1 MIGLPGA
8 SAGYAETAHATAL
21 VATFFISVSTHR
33 MQDTTQARP
42 HIIIVGAGFGGL
54 EAAKK
59 LACEDVSVTMI
70 DRTNYHLFQPL
81 LYQVATAALSPAD
94 IAAPVRAVLS
104 KCRNVEVILAEVE
117 SVDVEARKV
126 KIRDLEIDYDYLI
139 LATGARHSY
148 FGHNEWEKLAP
159 GLKSLEDAIELRRRI
174 LLAFEYAEKITDDA
188 ARRAAM
194 NFVVIGG
201 GPTGVEMAGAI
212 AEISRYTLARDFR
225 HIDPSQA
232 RVILIE
238 GERRLLA
245 PYPEDL
251 SESARKQLV
260 DLGVEVR
267 TGARATNLTEAGV
280 QVDGEFIPCGVKI
293 WAAGNNASFVGKTL
307 GAPVDRVGRV
317 IVNEDLT
324 IPGHPEIQVIGDLA
338 NFSHQTGAP
347 LPGVS
352 PVAMQQGR
360 HAARNVLR
368 MIRGQTPKRFRYFDK
383 GSMATIGRNKAVA
396 DLKLVHLSGLPA
408 WLAWLFVH
416 IVFLVGFRNRL
427 LVLFQWAWAY
437 LTFDKGARLITRNFQ
452 SEQRPPA

>member
-1 MIGLPGA
+1 MENAPT
-8 SAGYAETAHATAL
+8 EK
-21 VATFFISVSTHR
+21 
-33 MQDTTQARP
+33 P
-42 HIIIVGAGFGGL
+42 HVVIVGAGFGGL

-59 LACEDVSVTMI
+59 LACEDVRVTVI

-104 KCRNVEVILAEVE
+104 RWKNMEVILAEVQ
-117 SVDVEARKV
+117 SVDVAAK
-126 KIRDLEIDYDYLI
+126 KIKTTDMEIPYDFLI

-159 GLKSLEDAIELRRRI
+159 GLKSLEDAIELRRR
-174 LLAFEYAEKITDDA
+174 LLMAFEYAEKITDEA
-188 ARRAAM
+188 ACKAAM
-194 NFVVIGG
+194 TFVIIGG

-212 AEISRYTLARDFR
+212 AEIARYTLAKDFR

-238 GERRLLA
+238 SEPRLLA
-245 PYPEDL
+245 SFPEDL
-251 SESARKQLV
+251 SASAMKQLV

-267 TGARATNLTEAGV
+267 TGLHATNLTEAGL
-280 QVDGEFIPCGVKI
+280 QVGDEFIPCRVKI

-307 GAPVDRVGRV
+307 GVPVDRVGRV
-317 IVNEDLT
+317 MVNDDLT
-324 IPGHPEIQVIGDLA
+324 IPGHPEVQVIGDLA
-338 NFSHQTGAP
+338 NFSHQTGQP

-360 HAARNVLR
+360 HAARNILR
-368 MIRGQTPKRFRYFDK
+368 MIQNRKPQRFRYWNK

-396 DLKLVHLSGLPA
+396 DLNLIHLSGLPA
-408 WLAWLFVH
+408 WLVWLFVH
-416 IVFLVGFRNRL
+416 IIFLVGFRNRL
-427 LVLFQWAWAY
+427 AVLFQWGWAY
-437 LTFDKGARLITRNFQ
+437 FTFNAGARLITRNFQ
-452 SEQRPPA
+452 SETRPPA

>member
-1 MIGLPGA
+1 MKNAAPDKPQ
-8 SAGYAETAHATAL
+8 
-21 VATFFISVSTHR
+21 V
-33 MQDTTQARP
+33 
-42 HIIIVGAGFGGL
+42 IIVGAGFGGL

-59 LACEDVSVTMI
+59 LACEDVHLTVI

-94 IAAPVRAVLS
+94 IAAPVRAILS

-117 SVDVEARKV
+117 SVDIEARKV
-126 KIRDLEIDYDYLI
+126 KTNDMQFAYDYLI

-148 FGHNEWEKLAP
+148 FGHDEWEKLAP
-159 GLKSLEDAIELRRRI
+159 GLKSLEDAVELRRRI
-174 LLAFEYAEKITDDA
+174 LLAFEFAEKTTDEA
-188 ARRAAM
+188 ARKAAM
-194 NFVVIGG
+194 NFVIIGG

-212 AEISRYTLARDFR
+212 AEISRYTLSKDFR

-238 GERRLLA
+238 GAPQLLA
-245 PYPEDL
+245 AYPEDL
-251 SESARKQLV
+251 SESARKQLIE
-260 DLGVEVR
+260 LGVEVR
-267 TGARATNLTEAGV
+267 TDARATDITESGV
-280 QVDGEFIPCGVKI
+280 QLDGEFIPCRVKI

-307 GAPVDRVGRV
+307 IAPVDPVGRV
-317 IVNEDLT
+317 IVNDDLT
-324 IPGHPEIQVIGDLA
+324 IPGHPEVQVIGDLA
-338 NFSHQTGAP
+338 NFSHQNGEP

-360 HAARNVLR
+360 HAARNILR
-368 MIRGQTPKRFRYFDK
+368 MIRGEKPRPFRYFDK

-396 DLKLVHLSGLPA
+396 DLKFFHLSGFPA

-416 IVFLVGFRNRL
+416 IIFLVGFRNRV
-427 LVLFQWAWAY
+427 LVLIQWAWAY

-452 SEQRPPA
+452 SEHRPPA

>member
-1 MIGLPGA
+1 MNSKPR
-8 SAGYAETAHATAL
+8 
-21 VATFFISVSTHR
+21 V
-33 MQDTTQARP
+33 
-42 HIIIVGAGFGGL
+42 IIVGAGFGGL

-59 LACEDVSVTMI
+59 LACKNVRVTVI

-104 KCRNVEVILAEVE
+104 KCSNVEVILAEVQ
-117 SVDVEARKV
+117 SADIEARKV
-126 KIRDLEIDYDYLI
+126 KTVDLEIDYDYLI

-159 GLKSLEDAIELRRRI
+159 GLKSLEDAVELRRRI
-174 LLAFEYAEKITDDA
+174 LLAFEYAEKTTDEA

-194 NFVVIGG
+194 NFVIIGG

-212 AEISRYTLARDFR
+212 AEISRYTLSRDFR
-225 HIDPSQA
+225 HINPSEA

-238 GERRLLA
+238 GEPRLLA
-245 PYPEDL
+245 AYPPDL
-251 SESARKQLV
+251 SESARRQLV

-267 TGARATNLTEAGV
+267 TSTRATNLTEAGV
-280 QVDGEFIPCGVKI
+280 QIGDEFILCRVKI

-307 GAPVDRVGRV
+307 GTSVDRVGRV
-317 IVNEDLT
+317 IVNDDLT
-324 IPGHPEIQVIGDLA
+324 ILRHPEVQVIGDLA
-338 NFSHQTGAP
+338 NFLHQTGEP
-347 LPGVS
+347 LPGIS

-360 HAARNVLR
+360 HAARNVLA
-368 MIRGQTPKRFRYFDK
+368 MIKGRKPQRFRYWDK
-383 GSMATIGRNKAVA
+383 GTMATIGRNKAVA
-396 DLKLVHLSGLPA
+396 DLKFMHLSGLPA

-452 SEQRPPA
+452 SEQRPAA